1 MKVLQIIPYLPT
13 PPTSGGAL
21 RMYHILKYLTRHHD
35 VTVAGFYDK
44 GDVENFKA
52 EFPGLSG
59 KMHFI
64 ERNHFRYRRLIQLYS
79 LLTDHSYWYNWAQ
92 SKELENVV
100 RSLVN
105 KEDFDIILGEFAS
118 MGHFDLDTDA
128 IRIMD
133 AHNIEYDNFRRM
145 STLDWSF
152 IRKKFYEREYEKC
165 LKEEVEAFKRHDAIF
180 ATSQRDAD
188 IIGNHVDDIPRF
200 VIPNGV
206 DSSYFTPGETES
218 EPFSMVFTGAMKYVP
233 NYDGV
238 IKFLDE
244 IFPLIKKQVPGAKMY
259 VVGSNPP
266 SQLKAYESES
276 VTVTGFVDD
285 VRPYID
291 KASVFVVPLYMG
303 SGTRL
308 KVVEALSM
316 QIPVVST
323 SIGCE
328 GIDVSDGEH
337 LIIRD
342 NSAEFADAVVDL
354 FENHDLRRKLISNG
368 DKIVQEKYDWRIIGQ
383 SIEEAFYKLTQPGIE
398 GKQHEA
404 MADINRGLR

>member
-1 MKVLQIIPYLPT
+1 
-13 PPTSGGAL
+13 
-21 RMYHILKYLTRHHD
+21 MYHILKYLTRNHD
-35 VTVAGFYDK
+35 VTVTGFNESGSMDA
-44 GDVENFKA
+44 FRS
-52 EFPGLSG
+52 EFPELKN
-59 KMHFI
+59 KMYFI
-64 ERNHFRYRRLIQLYS
+64 DRNRKNYRRLLQFYS

-92 SKELENVV
+92 SKELEKRV
-100 RSLVN
+100 RTLVSR
-105 KEDFDIILGEFAS
+105 EDFDIIMCEFAS
-118 MGHFDLDTDA
+118 MGLFDLDTDA

-165 LKEEVEAFKRHDAIF
+165 LKEEVKAFQRHDAIF
-180 ATSQRDAD
+180 ATSKRDIG
-188 IIGNHVDDIPRF
+188 IIGSHVPETPGF

-206 DSSYFTPGETES
+206 DSSFFTPGDTES

-233 NYDGV
+233 NFDGI

-244 IFPLIKKQVPGAKMY
+244 IFPRIKEKVPGAKIY

-266 SQLKAYESES
+266 SKLKAYESDS
-276 VTVTGFVDD
+276 VIITGFVDD

-291 KASVFVVPLYMG
+291 RASVYVVPLYMG

-328 GIDVSDGEH
+328 GIEVNDNEH

-342 NSAEFADAVVDL
+342 DSREFADAVLNL
-354 FENHDLRRKLISNG
+354 FEDENMRRNLVENG
-368 DKIVQEKYDWRIIGQ
+368 YEVVKRKYDWKIIGK
-383 SIEEAFYKLTQPGIE
+383 SIGEAFYKLTQPAFESASYEKEIKN
-398 GKQHEA
+398 KQYQV
-404 MADINRGLR
+404 